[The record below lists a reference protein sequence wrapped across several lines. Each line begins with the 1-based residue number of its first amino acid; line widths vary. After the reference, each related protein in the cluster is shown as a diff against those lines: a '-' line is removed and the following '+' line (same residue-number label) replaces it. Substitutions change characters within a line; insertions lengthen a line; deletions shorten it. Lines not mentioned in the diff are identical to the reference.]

1 MVQPK
6 NGTEGF
12 LSPLFYFLSF
22 FTPNAHIQSGDALT
36 PSSSL
41 VKFNFDVVVQNFLI
55 MLVVIYFD
63 YKGEVFIVR
72 TEASKYE
79 NTWWA
84 EAKVILS
91 MEEEALNILDF
102 LCCYLISPQW
112 LISLKCYRLL
122 KSFSF

>member
-1 MVQPK
+1 VSERKSGCKTSREPYLNVTFALSLSLSFSFTLIWKIPNPTNPSFLVQPK
-6 NGTEGF
+6 NGTKGF

-79 NTWWA
+79 NTW
-84 EAKVILS
+84 
-91 MEEEALNILDF
+91 
-102 LCCYLISPQW
+102 
-112 LISLKCYRLL
+112 
-122 KSFSF
+122 